1 MRFLV
6 SCLAIL
12 MVTYLPLLTSLQC
25 YHCDLAANISCPG
38 WSR

>member
-1 MRFLV
+1 MRFPTSHLGF
-6 SCLAIL
+6 L
-12 MVTYLPLLTSLQC
+12 MVASFPLVRSLQC